1 MAITKQSEDIITTIP
16 LLRHVQLFPPSTV
29 HYICGRYLFICD
41 VINKMDGDVK
51 RFMVAGRLDGEQ
63 KKTPKLQN
71 NYRHIGADLSGSS
84 IHIIYLLGIRKHF

>member
-63 KKTPKLQN
+63 KKTQNCRINTDTLGQIFPKAV
-71 NYRHIGADLSGSS
+71 YIP
-84 IHIIYLLGIRKHF
+84 IRY